1 MQQQRL
7 WAKPVFTLGRL
18 VSGFILKTCGFGL
31 ALKINSLAHYA
42 KGISKKVSISNK
54 NFFCLISLAVLV
66 RYWLENTNPENCKEL
81 LII

>member
-7 WAKPVFTLGRL
+7 WAEPLLTLGRL
-18 VSGFILKTCGFGL
+18 VSGFILKTCGLNL

-54 NFFCLISLAVLV
+54 NFFCLISLTVLV
-66 RYWLENTNPENCKEL
+66 RYWLKNANLENCKEL